1 MTELKKIVYKS
12 VQGSYCEITE
22 QFYKRYQGIRLTD
35 SQLCKLFTSE
45 YEGKYATHMSR
56 IRRTRCNDSNQP
68 YVDANFIDGKW
79 VKNK

>member
-1 MTELKKIVYKS
+1 MKEKKKLVFKSMPETYVEQTEEYYKK
-12 VQGSYCEITE
+12 
-22 QFYKRYQGIRLTD
+22 YQGLRLTD
-35 SQLCKLFTSE
+35 AQLCKLFFDE
-45 YEGKYATHMSR
+45 WDDLYANHMSR